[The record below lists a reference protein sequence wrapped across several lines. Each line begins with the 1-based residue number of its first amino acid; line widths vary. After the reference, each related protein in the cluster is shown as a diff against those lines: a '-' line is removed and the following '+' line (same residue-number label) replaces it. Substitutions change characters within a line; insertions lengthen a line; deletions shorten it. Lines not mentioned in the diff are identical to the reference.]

1 MGWNY
6 NLNEAPIDTPIQL
19 LSGDDCLLLP
29 QQEFVGTITYGNKN
43 ELVRGECLVGDP
55 DYFYRSAIVAW
66 KEYIKEERPKEPCED
81 CISRSEAIR
90 VSSGYCHWSTIPDE
104 LAKLPS
110 FTPAN
115 RWIPIREKMPDRS
128 GFYLVTTEYDEV
140 YCDYYN
146 ENNFNRHEII
156 IAWMPM
162 PDPYKGVADEEEIQ
176 TKGRMPDNLAKG
188 LT

>member
-1 MGWNY
+1 MPKSLKCKLKTLHYQGRITDKE
-6 NLNEAPIDTPIQL
+6 LNDL
-19 LSGDDCLLLP
+19 LEKLEGHDR
-29 QQEFVGTITYGNKN
+29 
-43 ELVRGECLVGDP
+43 ELISQSTC
-55 DYFYRSAIVAW
+55 
-66 KEYIKEERPKEPCED
+66 KD
-81 CISRSEAIR
+81 CISRKDAISTVNNMYNSCREYTLTEYRDVLIECFR
-90 VSSGYCHWSTIPDE
+90 VLCGV
-104 LAKLPS
+104 
-110 FTPAN
+110 TPAN
-115 RWIPIREKMPDRS
+115 RWIPIREKMHDRS

-146 ENNFNRHEII
+146 ENKFNRHEII